1 MDNKFENRD
10 FEHFIKQNA
19 DQYRM
24 FPSEKVW
31 KGINNTLHTRRRW
44 YGIGLALLLLSTAA
58 VTGIMLSPANKKQT
72 LAESTTNITSIKAEQ
87 TPQIQPAIVIAPVNV
102 KSKKV
107 SYKSSPDNTQKNL
120 FTMSPGSS
128 KSLSADISGN
138 DIVKITADKNS
149 EPRNTPDLVLPITS
163 VKNIIPEKPIKVV
176 PKNMIAKTAVA
187 TNEKTIAAT
196 IASVSHQ
203 PELNEI
209 NEQNVTVVNTDETL
223 AKRQYDIYPMTI
235 ESVLNLYQY
244 SKPAKKIIWQI
255 HLTPSV
261 TYRKLDDNKSF
272 MEAARNTIGATNV
285 YSFYDINNLVT
296 HKPDVGLQLG
306 FSAGYPFSKAI
317 TIKAGLQLN
326 ISKYNIRASSSNSEV
341 ATIALNTSAGGTNT
355 VSAISNYRNVGGYKA
370 SWLHNKYVS
379 ASVPV
384 GAEIKLSGNNKTII
398 GVGATVEPTYVLGNR
413 AYLLSTDLKNY
424 AEFPSL
430 TRKWNLNTGFEI
442 FAGYNTGKLDW
453 RIGPQVRYQV
463 FSSFNDSYPIKEH
476 LFDFGVKLGL
486 TLK

>member
-1 MDNKFENRD
+1 MEKKFENRD
-10 FEHFIKQNA
+10 FEHFVKQNA

-58 VTGIMLSPANKKQT
+58 VTGIMLSPASKKQAV
-72 LAESTTNITSIKAEQ
+72 AESNINIASTKAEQ
-87 TPQIQPAIVIAPVNV
+87 TENVQPALVIASVNT
-102 KSKKV
+102 KNKKTAF
-107 SYKSSPDNTQKNL
+107 KSSPDNTQKNL
-120 FTMSPGSS
+120 FTLSPGSS
-128 KSLSADISGN
+128 KPEASSIAGN
-138 DIVKITADKNS
+138 IVINKTVAKDLDVSNAPEEVLPASVKSKIT
-149 EPRNTPDLVLPITS
+149 EQ
-163 VKNIIPEKPIKVV
+163 PIKIIR
-176 PKNMIAKTAVA
+176 KNTIAKT
-187 TNEKTIAAT
+187 TIAAMKNINT
-196 IASVSHQ
+196 GTDGSLSDK
-203 PELNEI
+203 PESKEI
-209 NEQNVTVVNTDETL
+209 NKENVTEVVIEDNLTR
-223 AKRQYDIYPMTI
+223 RQNDVYPMSI
-235 ESVLNLYQY
+235 ESVVNSYKY
-244 SKPAKKIIWQI
+244 SRASKKIVWQI

-261 TYRKLDDNKSF
+261 TYRKLDDNKPF
-272 MEAARNTIGATNV
+272 MEAARNSIGVTNI

-306 FSAGYPFSKAI
+306 FSAGYPLTKDI

-326 ISKYNIRASSSNSEV
+326 ISKYNIRASSSTSEV

-379 ASVPV
+379 ASVPI
-384 GAEIKLSGNNKTII
+384 GAEIKLSGNRKTIV

-463 FSSFNDSYPIKEH
+463 FSSFNDTYPIKEH